1 MSLTALQRTDVIL
14 RGMLSAQGWLLTN
27 LFHRKNHTFS
37 KLVLRVSKKF
47 TTLRLSAIVV
57 MNSQCKSSKPA
68 ESYSNS
74 STIDGFDPSGRN
86 ILARAVPKPEKLE
99 PEWGVP
105 KNKTPWVCSAIFSNS
120 RFRLACRSAWYCQQG
135 LSRRQVLK
143 EAVRPEP
150 LQT

>member
-1 MSLTALQRTDVIL
+1 MSLTALQRTEAIL
-14 RGMLSAQGWLLTN
+14 RSMFSAQGWVLTN

-37 KLVLRVSKKF
+37 KLVSRVSKKF

-57 MNSQCKSSKPA
+57 MKSRCKSSKRA

-86 ILARAVPKPEKLE
+86 ILARAAPKPEKLQ

-105 KNKTPWVCSAIFSNS
+105 KNRTPWVCSAIFSNN
-120 RFRLACRSAWYCQQG
+120 RFRLACRSAWHCQQG
-135 LSRRQVLK
+135 FSQRQGFK
-143 EAVRPEP
+143 KAVRPGP